1 LRADTTLAAGLA
13 RAPAQDSLTMAITID
28 ASRQAQMITSIT
40 TQLLGMA
47 RS

>member
-1 LRADTTLAAGLA
+1 
-13 RAPAQDSLTMAITID
+13 LTMAITID
-28 ASRQAQMITSIT
+28 ASRQAQRITIIT